1 MIFGQ
6 GAIRSECQVVPAP
19 RAGCAS
25 VNGMTRANG
34 FPRSRKSRLRP
45 DWSRTRGG
53 ADPGHRQHRRP
64 HRAPRARPST
74 TLAPQMDSLGR
85 GRQNRS
91 SAVPDAPVGLGANH
105 EQWLDRTP
113 GRSQGRPSI
122 SHRPGPIHR
131 RPRRPRCGTGG
142 DGAFA
147 ASACA
152 NPRRRH
158 LGSPRDG
165 RSARRIHQ
173 PGRRGNDRAD
183 THPGSNPA
191 VRAGEPR
198 RLADAPIPASRCLR
212 QPARGMRASRSRWSS
227 PRPKRKRSMRPR
239 RSPSSTNRCRRWSP
253 THRHAIRTRRCGPDI
268 PGNVTLDREQ
278 GDREATD
285 AAFAAAA
292 HVVEVTVA
300 NNRVTPVFL
309 EPRSAIASHDAGNDT
324 WTLTLGCQTAHGM
337 RGSSC
342 RHARRRAR
350 AAAGHRAGHGRRLRG
365 TGDALPRVR
374 PASRGCPTHGKD
386 STLDRDPRR
395 ELSLRCAVRA
405 ITCCTALSPSTRRDG
420 SPRCVRSSSG
430 ATAHTSPRGASRR

>member
-1 MIFGQ
+1 M
-6 GAIRSECQVVPAP
+6 
-19 RAGCAS
+19 
-25 VNGMTRANG
+25 G
-34 FPRSRKSRLRP
+34 FPRSRKSRLQP

-85 GRQNRS
+85 DRQNRS
-91 SAVPDAPVGLGANH
+91 SAVPDAPVGLGASH

-198 RLADAPIPASRCLR
+198 RLADARSLPAGACDNPRAVCGRAGRGGRRRDRSASARCGRGGRRRVRTAAGGGHLR
-212 QPARGMRASRSRWSS
+212 TGTRSGHAGVGRHPRQRHPSTGNRATARRPTPRSR
-227 PRPKRKRSMRPR
+227 RPR
-239 RSPSSTNRCRRWSP
+239 T
-253 THRHAIRTRRCGPDI
+253 
-268 PGNVTLDREQ
+268 
-278 GDREATD
+278 
-285 AAFAAAA
+285 
-292 HVVEVTVA
+292 
-300 NNRVTPVFL
+300 
-309 EPRSAIASHDAGNDT
+309 
-324 WTLTLGCQTAHGM
+324 
-337 RGSSC
+337 
-342 RHARRRAR
+342 
-350 AAAGHRAGHGRRLRG
+350 
-365 TGDALPRVR
+365 
-374 PASRGCPTHGKD
+374 
-386 STLDRDPRR
+386 
-395 ELSLRCAVRA
+395 
-405 ITCCTALSPSTRRDG
+405 
-420 SPRCVRSSSG
+420 
-430 ATAHTSPRGASRR
+430 